1 MDVILLERIAKLG
14 AMGDTVKVKDGFARN
29 FLLPQGKALRAN
41 KSNMA
46 VFEARREELE
56 KRNAEMKL
64 GAEDAASTVDG
75 SSYVVI
81 RSAGEAGQLYGSVST
96 RDIAALVAA
105 DGAAVTRNNI
115 VLPNPIKTIGMH
127 EIEVS
132 LHADVSVTVTLNV
145 ARSEDEAE
153 RQARGE
159 DVFAEEQD
167 EAEEE
172 AIAPEEVFEDE
183 TVAADASAELAEAE
197 EAEEAAD
204 VAQAEWAAS
213 AEAATAEKAAAEA
226 EAEDG
231 AEAEASDD
239 AEAEA
244 EDGAEA
250 EAGDDAGEA
259 SDEDAKS

>member
-41 KSNMA
+41 KANMA

-64 GAEDAASTVDG
+64 GAEDAAAKIDG

-81 RSAGEAGQLYGSVST
+81 RSAGEAGQLYGSVAT

-105 DGAAVTRNNI
+105 DGASVTRNNI
-115 VLPNPIKTIGMH
+115 VLPNPIKNIGMH
-127 EIEVS
+127 EVEVS

-159 DVFAEEQD
+159 DVFAEEED
-167 EAEEE
+167 VADEE

-183 TVAADASAELAEAE
+183 ALAADATAELAEAE
-197 EAEEAAD
+197 AAEEAAD
-204 VAQAEWAAS
+204 EAQAEWAAS
-213 AEAATAEKAAAEA
+213 AEAATAEKEAAAEGDA
-226 EAEDG
+226 DADADAGEEA
-231 AEAEASDD
+231 AEAS
-239 AEAEA
+239 EE
-244 EDGAEA
+244 EEP
-250 EAGDDAGEA
+250 
-259 SDEDAKS
+259 KS

>member
-14 AMGDTVKVKDGFARN
+14 AMGDTVKAKDGFARN

-64 GAEDAASTVDG
+64 GAEDAAAKIDG

-96 RDIAALVAA
+96 RDIAALAA
-105 DGAAVTRNNI
+105 AEGAAVTRNNI
-115 VLPNPIKTIGMH
+115 VLPNPIKNIGMH

-159 DVFAEEQD
+159 DVFAEEED
-167 EAEEE
+167 EVQEEK
-172 AIAPEEVFEDE
+172 IAPEEVFEDE
-183 TVAADASAELAEAE
+183 SLAADATAELAEAE
-197 EAEEAAD
+197 EAEQAAD
-204 VAQAEWAAS
+204 DAQAEWAAS
-213 AEAATAEKAAAEA
+213 AEATAAEKAAAEA
-226 EAEDG
+226 DVAPEAEG
-231 AEAEASDD
+231 GEEAAAET
-239 AEAEA
+239 
-244 EDGAEA
+244 
-250 EAGDDAGEA
+250 
-259 SDEDAKS
+259 DEGSE

>member
-1 MDVILLERIAKLG
+1 MEVILLERIAKLG
-14 AMGDTVKVKDGFARN
+14 AMGDTVRVKDGFARN

-41 KSNMA
+41 KANMA

-64 GAEDAASTVDG
+64 TAEEAAEKING

-105 DGAAVTRNNI
+105 DGAAVTRNHI
-115 VLPNPIKTIGMH
+115 VLPNPIKNIGMH
-127 EIEVS
+127 VVEVS

-159 DVFAEEQD
+159 DIFAEEVD
-167 EAEEE
+167 EDDDA

-183 TVAADASAELAEAE
+183 SVAADATAELAEAE
-197 EAEEAAD
+197 AAEEAADEAHAEWAANAEAVAAEKEAEAEEAAE
-204 VAQAEWAAS
+204 A
-213 AEAATAEKAAAEA
+213 AEAAEGDVE
-226 EAEDG
+226 
-231 AEAEASDD
+231 EASE
-239 AEAEA
+239 EAAGSE
-244 EDGAEA
+244 EDE
-250 EAGDDAGEA
+250 
-259 SDEDAKS
+259 AKS

>member
-1 MDVILLERIAKLG
+1 MEVILLERIAKLG

-29 FLLPQGKALRAN
+29 FLLPKGKALRAN

-64 GAEDAASTVDG
+64 GAEDAAAQIDG
-75 SSYVVI
+75 TSYVVI

-115 VLPNPIKTIGMH
+115 VLPNPIKNIGMH
-127 EIEVS
+127 DIEVS

-159 DVFAEEQD
+159 DVFAEEED
-167 EAEEE
+167 VVADDD

-183 TVAADASAELAEAE
+183 TVAADATAELAEQE
-197 EAEEAAD
+197 EAEQAAD
-204 VAQAEWAAS
+204 EAQAEWAAS
-213 AEAATAEKAAAEA
+213 AEATAAEKAAAE
-226 EAEDG
+226 
-231 AEAEASDD
+231 EAEAAAAIEGD
-239 AEAEA
+239 ADA
-244 EDGAEA
+244 DV
-250 EAGDDAGEA
+250 DAGEA
-259 SDEDAKS
+259 SDDDAKS

>member
-1 MDVILLERIAKLG
+1 MEVILLERIAKLG
-14 AMGDTVKVKDGFARN
+14 AMGDTVRVKDGFARN

-41 KSNMA
+41 KANMA

-64 GAEDAASTVDG
+64 TAEEAAEKING

-105 DGAAVTRNNI
+105 DGASVTRNHI
-115 VLPNPIKTIGMH
+115 VLPNPIKNIGMH
-127 EIEVS
+127 EVEVS

-159 DVFAEEQD
+159 DIFAEEVD
-167 EAEEE
+167 EDDDA

-183 TVAADASAELAEAE
+183 SVAADATAELAEAE
-197 EAEEAAD
+197 AAEEAAD
-204 VAQAEWAAS
+204 EAHAEWAAN
-213 AEAATAEKAAAEA
+213 AEAATAEKEAAAEA
-226 EAEDG
+226 EAEAAEG
-231 AEAEASDD
+231 EAAEGEAEEGGEEAAAS
-239 AEAEA
+239 E
-244 EDGAEA
+244 EDE
-250 EAGDDAGEA
+250 
-259 SDEDAKS
+259 AKS

>member
-64 GAEDAASTVDG
+64 SAEDAAAKVNGST
-75 SSYVVI
+75 YVVI

-96 RDIAALVAA
+96 RDIAALIAA

-115 VLPNPIKTIGMH
+115 VLPNPIKNIGMH

-167 EAEEE
+167 EPDEE

-183 TVAADASAELAEAE
+183 SLAEEATSELAEAE
-197 EAEEAAD
+197 AAEEAAD
-204 VAQAEWAAS
+204 AAKAEWAAS
-213 AEAATAEKAAAEA
+213 AEATAAEKAAAEA
-226 EAEDG
+226 EA
-231 AEAEASDD
+231 
-239 AEAEA
+239 
-244 EDGAEA
+244 A
-250 EAGDDAGEA
+250 EAGEEAGDEA